1 MKQRLDVALV
11 ERGLVESRT
20 KAQALIMAGHV
31 SADGRRLDKPGIVI
45 DDSTILHLKDQP
57 KYVGRAGEKLA
68 SVADSLNLD
77 FRGKTVV
84 DVGSS
89 TGGFTDYALSAGAS
103 KVFCVDVGTA
113 QLAYRLRQDD
123 RTVVMEQTDIRDA
136 QLPELVDMA
145 VIDVSFISLTKV
157 LESVSKLLKPEGI
170 IVAMAKPQFEAG
182 KAIADQFHG
191 VISEDSVRQEI
202 LDELKEW
209 LVKHFEL
216 LDEADSGLAGA
227 QGNVEHFFAL
237 RKLS

>member
-11 ERGLVESRT
+11 ERGLVETRT

-31 SADGRRLDKPGIVI
+31 SADGRRLDKPGFVI
-45 DDSTILHLKDQP
+45 DEGTVLHLRDQP

-68 SVADSLNLD
+68 SVADSLKLD
-77 FRGKTVV
+77 FQGKKVV

-113 QLAYRLRQDD
+113 QLAYRLRQDE

-136 QLPELVDMA
+136 TLPELVDMA

-157 LESVSKLLKPEGI
+157 LESVSKLLKPDGL

-182 KAIADQFHG
+182 KAIADRFHG
-191 VISEDSVRQEI
+191 VISDDAVRQEI

-209 LVKHFEL
+209 LVTRFEII
-216 LDEADSGLAGA
+216 DEADSGLAGA

-237 RKLS
+237 RKLR